1 MLIKNIAKKI
11 VGPVF
16 VLLLI
21 SGGVFYWQNNQKDVR
36 EFNKNLPVGV
46 KVAKNIFGFGQ
57 EYKVVNKIDGY
68 EFKVPSAWKGIEK
81 IEYEDVIDTDLS
93 IKKQTK
99 EKGMDIDAMP
109 EYAMIFKYGI
119 PPHGGVGFGLDRLT
133 QRLLGLANVREAVL
147 LPRDPK
153 RLGP

>member
-36 EFNKNLPVGV
+36 ELNKTLPVGV
-46 KVAKNIFGFGQ
+46 KVAKNLFGFGN
-57 EYKVVNKIDGY
+57 EYKVINKIDGY

-99 EKGMDIDAMP
+99 ETS
-109 EYAMIFKYGI
+109 I
-119 PPHGGVGFGLDRLT
+119 P
-133 QRLLGLANVREAVL
+133 
-147 LPRDPK
+147 
-153 RLGP
+153 